1 MLNNDLVVFQKAYD
15 CYLYLHNALKCL
27 PKSEKF
33 VLSADIKN
41 TFFEMLKLFLIANKL
56 QYKKKT
62 LYDADIKLDLLRFM
76 IKTAYDLKFL
86 PPKKFEILSR
96 MLSEIGRLLGGWI
109 KSSK

>member
-1 MLNNDLVVFQKAYD
+1 MSDLIVIQKAYD
-15 CYLYLHNALKCL
+15 CYLYLHNVLRNF

-41 TFFEMLKLFLIANKL
+41 TFFEMLRLFLIANKL

-62 LYDADIKLDLLRFM
+62 LYDADIQLELLRFK
-76 IKTAYDLKFL
+76 IKLSYDLNYL
-86 PPKKFEILSR
+86 PIRKFELLSK
-96 MLSEIGRLLGGWI
+96 MFAEIGRLLGGWI